1 MDHCT
6 RDGLVFDVR
15 DDGPASGE
23 AVVLL
28 HGWPQDHTAWQRV
41 TPLLHAAG
49 LRTLAPD
56 QRGYSRGARPSRPT
70 AYGMR
75 ELVADV
81 VALLDQAGVDRA
93 HLVGHDWGGS
103 VAWAVAE
110 RHPER
115 LRSLTV
121 LSTPHHRAM
130 AWAVRH
136 GDQGLRS
143 LYTVAFQLPVLPE
156 LVLHAGLPLVLRRSG
171 LPAEDVHR
179 YAARFREPGAATA
192 GLNWY
197 RALPLRRGLGRL
209 VRAALPGG
217 HGRRNA
223 AELGSFAAT
232 PHLRAD
238 HLRVG
243 QRRPRP
249 RSGRCREDGAVRRL
263 GLPVRRARR
272 RALAARDPAPAGG
285 RGDHRP
291 GQLRQVSTLT
301 GWWRARR
308 SGAMLSQWHL
318 LDGPR
323 TTRRAQQRRSTGSSS
338 VLA

>member
-15 DDGPASGE
+15 DDGPAGGE

-28 HGWPQDHTAWQRV
+28 HGWPQDHTAWRRV

-130 AWAVRH
+130 ALGRAARRP
-136 GDQGLRS
+136 GTAQ
-143 LYTVAFQLPVLPE
+143 P
-156 LVLHAGLPLVLRRSG
+156 LHAWRSSCPCSPSWSSMRG
-171 LPAEDVHR
+171 SPWCS
-179 YAARFREPGAATA
+179 GAAA
-192 GLNWY
+192 CL
-197 RALPLRRGLGRL
+197 
-209 VRAALPGG
+209 
-217 HGRRNA
+217 
-223 AELGSFAAT
+223 
-232 PHLRAD
+232 
-238 HLRVG
+238 
-243 QRRPRP
+243 
-249 RSGRCREDGAVRRL
+249 
-263 GLPVRRARR
+263 
-272 RALAARDPAPAGG
+272 
-285 RGDHRP
+285 
-291 GQLRQVSTLT
+291 
-301 GWWRARR
+301 
-308 SGAMLSQWHL
+308 
-318 LDGPR
+318 PR
-323 TTRRAQQRRSTGSSS
+323 TCTGMPRGSASRAPRLRG
-338 VLA
+338 

>member
-1 MDHCT
+1 MDQCT

-15 DDGPASGE
+15 DDGPAGGE

-56 QRGYSRGARPSRPT
+56 QRGYSRGARPSRST
-70 AYGMR
+70 AYDMR

-81 VALLDQAGVDRA
+81 VALLDQAGVVRA

-143 LYTVAFQLPVLPE
+143 LYAVAFQLPVLPE
-156 LVLHAGLPLVLRRSG
+156 LVLQAGLPLVLRGSG

-217 HGRRNA
+217 HDARIAEGAAPSQPRRISVPTTYVWGSDDPALGRAA
-223 AELGSFAAT
+223 AERTERYVASDYRFVELDAGHWLPET
-232 PHLRAD
+232 
-238 HLRVG
+238 
-243 QRRPRP
+243 RPR
-249 RSGRCREDGAVRRL
+249 RVAEEIIVR
-263 GLPVRRARR
+263 
-272 RALAARDPAPAGG
+272 AG
-285 RGDHRP
+285 
-291 GQLRQVSTLT
+291 
-301 GWWRARR
+301 
-308 SGAMLSQWHL
+308 
-318 LDGPR
+318 
-323 TTRRAQQRRSTGSSS
+323 
-338 VLA
+338 

>member
-1 MDHCT
+1 MHQCT

-15 DDGPASGE
+15 DEGPAGGE

-28 HGWPQDHTAWQRV
+28 HGWPQDHTAWRRV

-56 QRGYSRGARPSRPT
+56 QRGYSRGARPSGPT

-81 VALLDQAGVDRA
+81 VALIDQAGVDRA
-93 HLVGHDWGGS
+93 HLVGHDWGGA

-130 AWAVRH
+130 TWAVRH

-156 LVLHAGLPLVLRRSG
+156 LLLQAGLPLALRGSG

-197 RALPLRRGLGRL
+197 RALPLRRGLERL
-209 VRAALPGG
+209 VHAALPGG
-217 HGRRNA
+217 DGGRNA
-223 AELGSFAAT
+223 ARSAAS
-232 PHLRAD
+232 
-238 HLRVG
+238 
-243 QRRPRP
+243 RPRRITVP
-249 RSGRCREDGAVRRL
+249 TTYVWGSDDPALGRAAAERTGRYIASDYRFVELEAGHW
-263 GLPVRRARR
+263 LPETRPQRVAEEIIARAR
-272 RALAARDPAPAGG
+272 
-285 RGDHRP
+285 
-291 GQLRQVSTLT
+291 
-301 GWWRARR
+301 
-308 SGAMLSQWHL
+308 
-318 LDGPR
+318 
-323 TTRRAQQRRSTGSSS
+323 
-338 VLA
+338 